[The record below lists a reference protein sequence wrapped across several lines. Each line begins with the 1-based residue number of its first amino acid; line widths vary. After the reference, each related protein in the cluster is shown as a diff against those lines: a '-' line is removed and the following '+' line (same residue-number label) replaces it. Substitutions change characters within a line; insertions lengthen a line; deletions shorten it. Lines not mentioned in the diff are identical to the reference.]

1 MPPMNQTTPATP
13 LDPPQ
18 IVQLAEAVVP
28 PADGIISRTI
38 YQDDRLKV
46 VLFGFGFVGEM
57 LAGMREELRML
68 EREVDR
74 LRSARR
80 DG

>member
-1 MPPMNQTTPATP
+1 MV
-13 LDPPQ
+13 L
-18 IVQLAEAVVP
+18 V
-28 PADGIISRTI
+28 ISG
-38 YQDDRLKV
+38 V